1 MPHGAVLAGRVDD
14 RSWLTAGCRDYVPVV
29 FSGNTL
35 LLVPPGVQAPVR
47 LGYFNAVPPP
57 EKPAAEPKK
66 DDAKKDDT
74 KKPEKPLPGW
84 TVAPPGHELR
94 LRMSGL
100 LWPEAAERIANS
112 AYVAREKIS
121 SGQVILFAS
130 SPMFR
135 AGALGTTRIFENAVV
150 YGPGLGA
157 SQPIRP

>member
-1 MPHGAVLAGRVDD
+1 MPVAYG
-14 RSWLTAGCRDYVPVV
+14 
-29 FSGNTL
+29 GNTIL
-35 LLVPPGVQAPVR
+35 MVPPGAQAPVR
-47 LGYFNAVPPP
+47 LGFFNTVPEA
-57 EKPAAEPKK
+57 EKPAEEPKK
-66 DDAKKDDT
+66 DDAKKEDA
-74 KKPEKPLPGW
+74 KKPEKIPPGW

-112 AYVAREKIS
+112 AYVAREGVR

-135 AGALGTTRIFENAVV
+135 AGALGTTRIFSNAVV